1 MLELFLLSW
10 RSLWRHSRRTIL
22 TIVSMGGAVAL
33 AVLFLAVADGM
44 YGRLLYEVLRMQAGH
59 LTVENKRRL
68 EAPSV
73 DLVVDHSG
81 ELRRRLE
88 RLPGVSATK
97 ALVLGQGVVSSADG
111 SVGLALAGVEPAV
124 EASLSP
130 LPKRLVSGTYLTDHD
145 ERSAV
150 IGAEMARQLKLEV
163 GGKLVI
169 STNNV
174 DGQLVQE
181 MVRVKGVFRTGSVDL
196 DRHFAQIPIHFARKA
211 LGLRADQVTQLGI
224 VLQDP
229 DVQDHVL
236 KEARAQLAGNPDVVV
251 RPWQRILPELYTFM
265 QVDKGSNYVFQVI
278 ILLMA
283 MFTIFNTVLMS
294 ALERKREFAMMLA
307 LGTPLHR
314 VSVQLLVESI
324 LLGVVGAVCGVL
336 LGSGASLALDGLSLA
351 QWMGDGFEVGG
362 FLVDPV
368 LRPKLTMVTTV
379 GLGTVMVLVVALMSL
394 VPMARLRQ
402 LRISD
407 VFR

>member
-1 MLELFLLSW
+1 MF
-10 RSLWRHSRRTIL
+10 
-22 TIVSMGGAVAL
+22 
-33 AVLFLAVADGM
+33 
-44 YGRLLYEVLRMQAGH
+44 
-59 LTVENKRRL
+59 
-68 EAPSV
+68 
-73 DLVVDHSG
+73 
-81 ELRRRLE
+81 
-88 RLPGVSATK
+88 
-97 ALVLGQGVVSSADG
+97 
-111 SVGLALAGVEPAV
+111 
-124 EASLSP
+124 
-130 LPKRLVSGTYLTDHD
+130 
-145 ERSAV
+145 
-150 IGAEMARQLKLEV
+150 
-163 GGKLVI
+163 
-169 STNNV
+169 
-174 DGQLVQE
+174 
-181 MVRVKGVFRTGSVDL
+181 
-196 DRHFAQIPIHFARKA
+196 QI
-211 LGLRADQVTQLGI
+211 
-224 VLQDP
+224 
-229 DVQDHVL
+229 
-236 KEARAQLAGNPDVVV
+236 
-251 RPWQRILPELYTFM
+251 
-265 QVDKGSNYVFQVI
+265 I

-336 LGSGASLALDGLSLA
+336 LGSGALLALDGLSLA

>member
-1 MLELFLLSW
+1 
-10 RSLWRHSRRTIL
+10 
-22 TIVSMGGAVAL
+22 
-33 AVLFLAVADGM
+33 
-44 YGRLLYEVLRMQAGH
+44 
-59 LTVENKRRL
+59 
-68 EAPSV
+68 
-73 DLVVDHSG
+73 
-81 ELRRRLE
+81 
-88 RLPGVSATK
+88 
-97 ALVLGQGVVSSADG
+97 
-111 SVGLALAGVEPAV
+111 
-124 EASLSP
+124 
-130 LPKRLVSGTYLTDHD
+130 
-145 ERSAV
+145 
-150 IGAEMARQLKLEV
+150 
-163 GGKLVI
+163 
-169 STNNV
+169 
-174 DGQLVQE
+174 
-181 MVRVKGVFRTGSVDL
+181 VDL

-265 QVDKGSNYVFQVI
+265 QVDKGSNYVFQII